1 MYIKVLIIIISLIS
15 IISALWNIS
24 YSAVT
29 FIATNLSIRESFN
42 LDNNINNKGTH
53 SGGSRYIINT
63 RKIKYLLIK
72 ADLIKVFNAFAN
84 TSNIDPITS
93 KYASE
98 YKIINLLKYIDKY
111 DGYYKKYT
119 ALYVPKSITAYWDL
133 SCDSH
138 FAPFV
143 ATSITNIA
151 LIDGLPLRKYSCYR
165 KYINYGY
172 STYYINN
179 IKAAEKRIPKK
190 ILCSKAVKYKF
201 KRVIEIAESK
211 LGNYSTITHEC

>member
-1 MYIKVLIIIISLIS
+1 MYIKVLIITLSLIP
-15 IISALWNIS
+15 IISAFWNIS

-29 FIATNLSIRESFN
+29 FIATNLSIRESFK
-42 LDNNINNKGTH
+42 LDNNIFNKGTH
-53 SGGSRYIINT
+53 SGGARYIANT

-72 ADLIKVFNAFAN
+72 ADLIKVYNAFAN
-84 TSNIDPITS
+84 TSNIDPISS

-98 YKIINLLKYIDKY
+98 HKLINLLKHINKY
-111 DGYYKKYT
+111 DSYYKKYT
-119 ALYVPKSITAYWDL
+119 ALYIPKSITTYWDL

-165 KYINYGY
+165 KYLNYGY
-172 STYYINN
+172 STYFINN
-179 IKAAEKRIPKK
+179 IKPAEKRIPKN
-190 ILCSKAVKYKF
+190 ILCNKAVKYKF
-201 KRVIEIAESK
+201 KRVIEIAKSIS
-211 LGNYSTITHEC
+211 GNYSTIIHEC